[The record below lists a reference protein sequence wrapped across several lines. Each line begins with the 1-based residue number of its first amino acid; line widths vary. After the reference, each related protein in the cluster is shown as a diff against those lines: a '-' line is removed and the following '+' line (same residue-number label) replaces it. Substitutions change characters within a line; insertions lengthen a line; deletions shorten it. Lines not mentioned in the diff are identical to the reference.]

1 LERRIKAD
9 LRGKPRDRSRD
20 LLLRSKSAITTVED
34 FSVIAKL
41 KEDE

>member
-1 LERRIKAD
+1 
-9 LRGKPRDRSRD
+9 